1 MGDNPRT
8 TSTIKPIH
16 EALFSLNLGF
26 AIVASLFVPDPRV
39 FTSALFRL
47 DSAINH
53 ALHIR
58 QTDYATG
65 YFPFFL
71 SATAV
76 AFCVWIV
83 LRRADSQFT
92 AWILY
97 SAGGIAALTAAPI
110 FWIIGTYVNSGRYG
124 WTPLHAAEF
133 YELLVATL
141 CTCLYLSGHRRL
153 PAWVG
158 VCLILLH
165 NGFWIRELPPSLT
178 FMGYYLVASFFM
190 LASSVTWCVFI
201 AQSASRRIVRV

>member
-1 MGDNPRT
+1 M
-8 TSTIKPIH
+8 IKPIH
-16 EALFSLNLGF
+16 EVLFSLNLAF
-26 AIVASLFVPDPRV
+26 AIVASLFVLDPRV
-39 FTSALFRL
+39 LTSAMFRL

-53 ALHIR
+53 TLHIR
-58 QTDYATG
+58 QTDYVTG
-65 YFPFFL
+65 YFAFFL
-71 SATAV
+71 SATAL
-76 AFCVWIV
+76 ALGVWIF
-83 LRRADSQFT
+83 LRRADTQFIGR
-92 AWILY
+92 ILY

-133 YELLVATL
+133 YELVVATL
-141 CTCLYLSGHRRL
+141 CTCLCLSGHWRL

-190 LASSVTWCVFI
+190 LASSLTWSVFI
-201 AQSASRRIVRV
+201 TQSTSRRVPRA